1 MIIVISRVV
10 IRYYIE
16 RGYQMKLLNKLFYR
30 HSPKKYEL
38 KDGHLERSLKVKDLL
53 SLGIGMIVSTSIF
66 TLPGEVAA
74 MHTGPAVI
82 ISFVIAAI
90 VAGLIALIYAEMSAA
105 MPFAGSAYTWINVI
119 FGELPGWIVGWA
131 LLAEYIIGLS
141 FVVSGISSNLK
152 PILMSVKINVPAFLS
167 NPLGQKGGVVDII
180 AAVTILIVGML
191 VSKKLSKVTLIEN
204 LLVVLKVFAII
215 LFIAV
220 GATAIHLKNFHP
232 FIPQYHATA
241 NGAFG
246 GWQGIFSGVSMIFV
260 SYLGFDAIAANSAE
274 AVDPQKTMPRG
285 IIGSLGIA
293 SLFFIMVS
301 LVLVGVL
308 PYQNYAGSA
317 EPIGIALRSIHH
329 PLVATIVQLI
339 AVFGML
345 TAAIGLL
352 LSGSRLVYSFSRDG
366 MLPKTFSK
374 LDQYKQPKNAV
385 ILITI
390 VVMIVSSLLPF
401 SFLSQLVSAGTIIA
415 FMFVSIGLFALRKRE
430 GKDIPK
436 PAFKVPGYPILP
448 ILSFILSLVVFFG
461 LDHTAKIYT
470 LIWFVLGILLYFAY
484 GVKHAIRK

>member
-1 MIIVISRVV
+1 
-10 IRYYIE
+10 
-16 RGYQMKLLNKLFYR
+16 MKLLDKLFYR
-30 HSPKKYEL
+30 HSPQKYEL

-90 VAGLIALIYAEMSAA
+90 VAALIALVYAEMSAA

-119 FGELPGWIVGWA
+119 FGELPGWVVGWA

-141 FVVSGISSNLK
+141 FVISGISSNLK
-152 PILMSVKINVPAFLS
+152 PILMSIGIKIPAFLS
-167 NPLGQKGGVVDII
+167 NPLGQKGGVLDII
-180 AAVTILIVGML
+180 AAVIILIVGIL
-191 VSKKLSKVTLIEN
+191 VSNKLSKVTFVEN
-204 LLVVLKVFAII
+204 LLVILKIFAII
-215 LFIAV
+215 LFIVV
-220 GATAIHLKNFHP
+220 GATAIHLKNFQP
-232 FIPQYHATA
+232 FIPQYHPTA

-274 AVDPQKTMPRG
+274 AVEPQKTMPRG
-285 IIGSLGIA
+285 IIGSLVIA

-301 LVLVGVL
+301 FVLIGVL

-317 EPIGIALRSIHH
+317 EPIGIALRAIHH
-329 PLVATIVQLI
+329 PVVAIIVQLI
-339 AVFGML
+339 AVFGMI

-352 LSGSRLVYSFSRDG
+352 LSGSRLIYSFSRDG
-366 MLPKTFSK
+366 MLPHFLSK
-374 LDQYKQPKNAV
+374 LDQNKQPKNSV
-385 ILITI
+385 ILLTI
-390 VVMIVSSLLPF
+390 AVMIISSVLPF
-401 SFLSQLVSAGTIIA
+401 SFLSQLVSAGTLVA
-415 FMFVSIGLFALRKRE
+415 FMFVSVGLLALRKRE

-448 ILSFILSLVVFFG
+448 ILSFIFSLLVFFG
-461 LDHTAKIYT
+461 LDHAAKIYT
-470 LIWFVLGILLYFAY
+470 LIWFILGILLYFAY